1 MDISTIK
8 ANFISR
14 VKANGW
20 KRWLRF
26 GIVSLLFFLWVAW
39 LGNWAVAPWWLL
51 LFDIYITGYIP
62 FTWWKTAKSKVVRTV
77 MSWVDAI
84 VYALVLVYFIF
95 AFIGQNYQIPS
106 SSLEKTLLTGDY
118 LWVNKMIYGP
128 RVPMTPV
135 NFPLVHNTMPVIGG
149 DSYADW
155 PQFEYHRLKGWRSV
169 EQGDIVV
176 FNFPAGDTVATRFEE
191 SPQYWD
197 LLVEEFGREHI
208 ASHPEIFGKIKYRPV
223 DRRQHFVKRCVGLPG
238 QRLRIVDDVIYT
250 DGQAMAQPQ
259 HVQFSYFCTSSQ
271 PLTEEVLHNLEI
283 APKDVQAVNYGPEDR
298 AAIAQIMPTAANASV
313 FYVMPL
319 TEDAADSLMDMG
331 YIDEMVKTSSLF
343 RTSGADMHLFP
354 AGLADEWT
362 LGNYG
367 GEEGLLIPAK
377 GLTINLNRENWLIYQ
392 RCIRNYEGHSNSYLG
407 ADDKVYIDGQVA
419 DTYTFAMDYYFM
431 MGDNRDYSQD
441 SRFWGFVPEDHIV
454 GSPMFVIA
462 SLDVDRGLF
471 SGGVRWNRFFID
483 ANPDK

>member
-1 MDISTIK
+1 M
-8 ANFISR
+8 
-14 VKANGW
+14 
-20 KRWLRF
+20 
-26 GIVSLLFFLWVAW
+26 
-39 LGNWAVAPWWLL
+39 
-51 LFDIYITGYIP
+51 
-62 FTWWKTAKSKVVRTV
+62 
-77 MSWVDAI
+77 
-84 VYALVLVYFIF
+84 
-95 AFIGQNYQIPS
+95 
-106 SSLEKTLLTGDY
+106 
-118 LWVNKMIYGP
+118 
-128 RVPMTPV
+128 
-135 NFPLVHNTMPVIGG
+135 
-149 DSYADW
+149 
-155 PQFEYHRLKGWRSV
+155 
-169 EQGDIVV
+169 
-176 FNFPAGDTVATRFEE
+176 
-191 SPQYWD
+191 
-197 LLVEEFGREHI
+197 
-208 ASHPEIFGKIKYRPV
+208 
-223 DRRQHFVKRCVGLPG
+223 
-238 QRLRIVDDVIYT
+238 IYT

-471 SGGVRWNRFFID
+471 SGGIRWNRFFID